1 MRKSSRLSTLLKIE
15 EAKEREEARAF
26 AEQKRLMNEKL
37 AKLTELEGYLREY
50 HQRFADLTRAGTQA
64 EQLRSSYGFICQ
76 LSSGISQQQ
85 TAVSESERN
94 MEESRRRWVEAKQR
108 VDILQKTIDKMVAE
122 EGKKEQKLE
131 QSITDEAAQRKFHK
145 S

>member
-1 MRKSSRLSTLLKIE
+1 MRRSSRLATLLKIE

-26 AEQKRLMNEKL
+26 AELKRLLNEKL
-37 AKLTELEGYLREY
+37 AKLTELEAYLREY
-50 HQRFADLTRAGTQA
+50 HQRFADLTRNGTQA
-64 EQLRSSYGFICQ
+64 GQLRSSYDFICQ

-85 TAVSESERN
+85 IAVSESELD
-94 MEESRRRWVEAKQR
+94 MEESRRRWMEAKQR

-122 EGKKEQKLE
+122 EGEKERKME
-131 QSITDEAAQRKFHK
+131 QSITDEAAQRKFHQ